1 MNLLT
6 LNVNLDR
13 VANAL
18 ERIGDILERR
28 YPKRVH
34 NLDSPHTEED
44 LIILNNEKLWNQEQ
58 EDALAL
64 AKKLNL
70 PVDSLR

>member
-1 MNLLT
+1 MTLLE

-18 ERIGDILERR
+18 ERIGDILDRA
-28 YPKRVH
+28 YPKFASRVGE
-34 NLDSPHTEED
+34 PHTEED
-44 LIILNNEKLWNQEQ
+44 LIILNNEKIWNQEQ
-58 EDALAL
+58 EDASEQAR
-64 AKKLNL
+64 KLGL